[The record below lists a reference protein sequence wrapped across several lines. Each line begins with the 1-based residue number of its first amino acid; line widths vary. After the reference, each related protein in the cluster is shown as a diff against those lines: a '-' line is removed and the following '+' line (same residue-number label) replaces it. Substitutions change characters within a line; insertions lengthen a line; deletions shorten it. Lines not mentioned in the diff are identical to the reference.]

1 MGVRDVH
8 DEDQF
13 ASSLNS
19 QIANEIINFLLSTKG
34 NSKVIG
40 AKVNEI
46 LYNYIMNRVVQLG
59 ISVSEYI
66 KRLIIKDMLEH
77 GHIKLDKPSQINS
90 IVFSNTKK
98 RRNDGGFID
107 KKTKKV
113 LIQKLN
119 GRKIKREITEIK
131 RELDSLY
138 DEVRRYHRE
147 KMKYRYI
154 VPPQY
159 NALSNRLEILRE
171 RVLQLLKQNIPAH
184 FIDDLN
190 EIIDKINDIEELLEA

>member
-1 MGVRDVH
+1 MH

-13 ASSLNS
+13 TSSLNT
-19 QIANEIINFLLSTKG
+19 QITNEIINFLLSTKG

-77 GHIKLDKPSQINS
+77 GYIKLDKPSQINS
-90 IVFSNTKK
+90 IVFSNIKK
-98 RRNDGGFID
+98 RKSDNELID
-107 KKTKKV
+107 KRTKKV
-113 LIQKLN
+113 LIQKLSSK
-119 GRKIKREITEIK
+119 RIKREISEIK
-131 RELDSLY
+131 RQLNELYND
-138 DEVRRYHRE
+138 VKRYHRE

-159 NALSNRLEILRE
+159 NALLNRLEIIRE

-190 EIIDKINDIEELLEA
+190 EIVDKINDIEELLET